1 MCKEGARDVPA
12 PLMLG
17 QPSLSR
23 GPSCPPEER
32 PHGKLPHRR
41 ELAREPLGG
50 VVSALEP
57 AVRIARN
64 EHHAGGVR
72 PRHRVAYDCRRP
84 GCKPAQAPLLPSGD
98 DQAQPIVVCQRSPS
112 TDERELPA
120 GTLHTALHGPGRRR
134 AAAHAERRLDVA
146 EPRCAVVAYLC
157 SGARADEAA
166 LWQEQIEH
174 VNTLGQRV

>member
-1 MCKEGARDVPA
+1 VRKESARDVPA
-12 PLMLG
+12 PLVPG
-17 QPSLSR
+17 QPSLPRRS
-23 GPSCPPEER
+23 PCPREER
-32 PHGKLPHRR
+32 PHGKLPHSR
-41 ELAREPLGG
+41 ELGREPLSG

-57 AVRIARN
+57 TVRIARD

-72 PRHRVAYDCRRP
+72 PRHRVAHDRRRP
-84 GCKPAQAPLLPSGD
+84 ARKPAQAALLPCGD
-98 DQAQPIVVCQRSPS
+98 DQAQPIVVCQRGPS
-112 TDERELPA
+112 TGERELPA

-157 SGARADEAA
+157 SGERADEAA